1 MPMDEVIQV
10 DGLVKRFGNLTAV
23 DGVSFSVCRGEIFG
37 IVGPNGAGKTTTLE
51 IIEGLQRAT
60 SGQVRVLGMDIN
72 STPVAIKERIGVQ
85 LQASAYFDYLTLVE
99 ILDLFGSFYS
109 THIPPMELLE
119 MVDLQDKANTVLKK
133 LSGGQKQRFTVA
145 ASLVNDPELIILDEP
160 STGLDPAARHSLWEL
175 IRRVHS
181 QGKTLVLT
189 THYMEEAQTLC
200 HRVAIMDRGK
210 ILALDSISKLIQSLD
225 AAYRVIL
232 TTSKPLDLPREEPTL
247 WEVEDP
253 GNGDNA
259 SLRLRV
265 KDPPK
270 VLSKIMDQAAR
281 QGITI
286 EDLQVVPATLEDV
299 FLELTGHGILE

>member
-1 MPMDEVIQV
+1 MDEVIQV

-23 DGVSFSVCRGEIFG
+23 DGVSFTVNRGEIFG

-60 SGQVRVLGMDIN
+60 TGQVRVLGMDIN

-160 STGLDPAARHSLWEL
+160 STGLDPAARHSLWDL

-210 ILALDSISKLIQSLD
+210 ILALDSIPKLIQSLD

-247 WEVEDP
+247 WEVEGPAD
-253 GNGDNA
+253 GDNA

-299 FLELTGHGILE
+299 FLELTGHGILD